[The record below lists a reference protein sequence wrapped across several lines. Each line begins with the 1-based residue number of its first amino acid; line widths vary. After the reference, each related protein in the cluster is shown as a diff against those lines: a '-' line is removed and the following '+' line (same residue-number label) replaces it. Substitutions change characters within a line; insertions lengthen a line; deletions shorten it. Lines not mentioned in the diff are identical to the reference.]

1 MLRCRIS
8 ELKKLAETVS
18 CNIHTAGNNLRR
30 QNKRIMGFIKQN
42 SDLEKFFGKNVCDLV
57 QKSKRLKFDDL
68 TLAVC
73 GSMHETGGEAVGI
86 GDWAVLSILRGV

>member
-42 SDLEKFFGKNVCDLV
+42 SDLENFLEKNVCDLGRKNKIV
-57 QKSKRLKFDDL
+57 K
-68 TLAVC
+68 
-73 GSMHETGGEAVGI
+73 I
-86 GDWAVLSILRGV
+86 